1 MILTTPESYQPR
13 VESPTC
19 LPYSFGLYSDIAKQ
33 KQVKS
38 RHVLAPCPAW
48 IVADEFQYAKGLN
61 TGVWVTIHCIRLL
74 YNKSPPY
81 IIGISGIPIEISP
94 NDLAGPL
101 TALKDHTLEGY
112 DKNDYEADPHG
123 TCLGDLLVFTKRFK
137 EANKKPQNYPSMNPY
152 HDIVLSHHYSSK
164 CRIQRL

>member
-19 LPYSFGLYSDIAKQ
+19 LPYSFELYSDIAKQ

-61 TGVWVTIHCIRLL
+61 TGVWVTIHYTLAIQQVPAVLHG
-74 YNKSPPY
+74 Y
-81 IIGISGIPIEISP
+81 GIPIEISP

-112 DKNDYEADPHG
+112 DKNDYEAEPHG

-137 EANKKPQNYPSMNPY
+137 EANKKPQNYPLMNPY